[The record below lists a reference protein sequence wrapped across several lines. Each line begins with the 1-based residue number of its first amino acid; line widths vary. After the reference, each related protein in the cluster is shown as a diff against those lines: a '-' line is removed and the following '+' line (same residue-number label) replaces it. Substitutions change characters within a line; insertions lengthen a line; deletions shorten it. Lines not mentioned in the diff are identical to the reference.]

1 MKIPDSVVRRGI
13 GSFSSNELQFGS
25 FKRFALLNE
34 SWRCGTEQTVCPPSG
49 TGSHG
54 KHPRSAVKWSS
65 PTSEE
70 GWRREDRSSEMNA
83 SAGTGVF
90 VLSLMSIP
98 ISYLFNVLV
107 YSNSIGAILFAG
119 ASTLIIITISASLLL
134 NKKAPRDPLFY
145 VYAVYAF
152 LSVVN
157 LIIGL
162 EQDGIIDGF
171 MTFYLKRADPYINT
185 AHGHMVSYWDGCA
198 HYLMYLLMVA
208 AITWGENYRSIGL
221 YWVGSFLM
229 RMIVYIPGNIVGK
242 YGTQISLLF
251 LVHMLYVLVSLWAC
265 FRVFSLRRVREDQ
278 PLNTEDDQR
287 KSLLQRPVHL
297 MFAIY
302 FILASAFCIFRGLML
317 VNMLYFVPCYVITL
331 YGLVVP
337 GCEWITDL
345 ALVHAGASAQ
355 AQFSHIGASLHTR
368 TPFTFRVPSDS
379 QILFLTV
386 NILYGLVPQAFCYY
400 VLNFPT
406 FFLKPSQE
414 KKKE

>member
-1 MKIPDSVVRRGI
+1 
-13 GSFSSNELQFGS
+13 
-25 FKRFALLNE
+25 
-34 SWRCGTEQTVCPPSG
+34 
-49 TGSHG
+49 
-54 KHPRSAVKWSS
+54 
-65 PTSEE
+65 
-70 GWRREDRSSEMNA
+70 MNA

-229 RMIVYIPGNIVGK
+229 RMIVYIPGNIVGNV
-242 YGTQISLLF
+242 INAF
-251 LVHMLYVLVSLWAC
+251 LYDYAYS
-265 FRVFSLRRVREDQ
+265 FINIIKIFFYIQ
-278 PLNTEDDQR
+278 NTEDDQR

-302 FILASAFCIFRGLML
+302 FILASAFCIFRGLVALDCPTDLCLTYTQYYEPYLKDPSAYPKIQML